1 MEKLGID
8 KSDLQNVEV
17 PADIMAGIMKILACE
32 EPQEVPEAKPPVS
45 QPPKEPAP
53 VIDVDK
59 QLFPDLKQ
67 VYGADGAPDA
77 AAGEEHDVPAEAS
90 EEGYSSLLGDGG
102 DEWGDFCE
110 PEAAELEGE
119 EPEGWADGEWQQC
132 EEATPIETE
141 QWQQCEQDLQW
152 PAPAE
157 ASSVLESEQWQD
169 ETTVK
174 VSAANCASGCTSVQY
189 EIGSANE
196 WSIVADLATCLI
208 TNLLP
213 HAGRA
218 NDAFSM
224 DCTNGRRYKPNP
236 NVLSGCKN
244 EDCCAEH
251 KAKILGAMKGFDP
264 DIIRIQ
270 RRKAKEKRL
279 KEKAKE
285 KK

>member
-1 MEKLGID
+1 MGTEASTRMEKLGIN

-17 PADIMAGIMKILACE
+17 PADIMAGIMKILAVE
-32 EPQEVPEAKPPVS
+32 EPQEVPEAKPPAS
-45 QPPKEPAP
+45 QPELPQMFPQMSRTKEPAP

-59 QLFPDLKQ
+59 QLFPDLEQ

-110 PEAAELEGE
+110 PEAAELEAG
-119 EPEGWADGEWQQC
+119 EPEGWDDGEWQQC
-132 EEATPIETE
+132 EQAT
-141 QWQQCEQDLQW
+141 
-152 PAPAE
+152 
-157 ASSVLESEQWQD
+157 VLESEQWQH
-169 ETTVK
+169 E
-174 VSAANCASGCTSVQY
+174 TSV
-189 EIGSANE
+189 EEEPTMRSA
-196 WSIVADLATCLI
+196 WTAPMAD
-208 TNLLP
+208 
-213 HAGRA
+213 
-218 NDAFSM
+218 
-224 DCTNGRRYKPNP
+224 
-236 NVLSGCKN
+236 
-244 EDCCAEH
+244 EH

-270 RRKAKEKRL
+270 RRKAKEKKLKEKAL

>member
-1 MEKLGID
+1 MPREAQPGQNTTRMEKLGID

-110 PEAAELEGE
+110 PEAAELEGG
-119 EPEGWADGEWQQC
+119 EPEGCDDGEWQQC

-169 ETTVK
+169 ETTVE

-208 TNLLP
+208 TNLCRTQEEP
-213 HAGRA
+213 TMRSAWTAPMADGI
-218 NDAFSM
+218 
-224 DCTNGRRYKPNP
+224 NP
-236 NVLSGCKN
+236 TLM
-244 EDCCAEH
+244 CCLA
-251 KAKILGAMKGFDP
+251 AKMRTAVQNIKQKF
-264 DIIRIQ
+264 
-270 RRKAKEKRL
+270 
-279 KEKAKE
+279 
-285 KK
+285 